1 MQRRHQKLIEE
12 SPAPRLDPET
22 RTAMCDAAVRLVRA
36 AKYTNAGTVEFI
48 VDPTGNFYFIE
59 MNARIQVE
67 HPVTEMVTGIDL
79 IKAQIL
85 RGGRRE
91 AALPARRTSASE
103 GAAIECRIN
112 AEDPEK
118 NFRPTPGTITR
129 LRMPGGFGVR
139 FDSHVHEGY
148 VVSPYYDSM
157 IGKLIVHQP
166 TRREAIACMKR
177 ALGELHIEG
186 VKTTIPLHQKILDH
200 TRFPRGPRR
209 YDVHRADVAELE

>member
-1 MQRRHQKLIEE
+1 
-12 SPAPRLDPET
+12 
-22 RTAMCDAAVRLVRA
+22 MCDAAVRLVRA

-48 VDPTGNFYFIE
+48 VDQSGEFYFIE

-85 RGGRRE
+85 V
-91 AALPARRTSASE
+91 AAGEKLPFQQEDIAQR

-118 NFRPTPGTITR
+118 KFRPTPGTITR
-129 LRMPGGFGVR
+129 LRIPGGFGVR

-148 VVSPYYDSM
+148 IVSPYYDSM

-200 TRFPRGPRR
+200 AAFNEARVDTTFIERTWPS
-209 YDVHRADVAELE
+209 